1 VGNAQMLRKLEA
13 VERALY
19 QNSKIVV
26 PSDTQLV
33 NVIGDLGGLGPE
45 AADRPPAKIAAVSKS
60 A

>member
-26 PSDTQLV
+26 PADTQLI
-33 NVIGDLGGLGPE
+33 NVIGDLGGLVPTST
-45 AADRPPAKIAAVSKS
+45 DKPTVKIAAVS
-60 A
+60 

>member
-1 VGNAQMLRKLEA
+1 MLRKLEA

-26 PSDTQLV
+26 PADTQLV

-45 AADRPPAKIAAVSKS
+45 AADQPQAKMKAVS
-60 A
+60 